1 MCCNCY
7 VLQPRVDS
15 NTPGI
20 RVSILE
26 THTQYPTLRHET
38 WQLTTCPCHFEMKKW
53 RPKSPQSRKWRQT
66 SFVPLQKTIALR
78 VHSEKMKV
86 SSETSSQ
93 KKKTFCE
100 NSQHSPALKSS
111 YQQPTRF
118 CISGSGGNAGGT
130 LPMSNIYIRI
140 IRKRMGKLTSHI
152 YLHLLVDY
160 YYVLSGWKHRRKWI
174 RSYRACIIS
183 DMYRKMKMQKAMLH
197 IK

>member
-1 MCCNCY
+1 MLKTMYKPVSPMCCNCY
-7 VLQPRVDS
+7 VLQPRVDP

-78 VHSEKMKV
+78 VLSEKMKV

-93 KKKTFCE
+93 KKNFLRE
-100 NSQHSPALKSS
+100 FSAFSS
-111 YQQPTRF
+111 
-118 CISGSGGNAGGT
+118 SEKLLSAANAI
-130 LPMSNIYIRI
+130 LH
-140 IRKRMGKLTSHI
+140 IRKWRKCRRHCTNVKYLYPHHKEKNGKI
-152 YLHLLVDY
+152 D
-160 YYVLSGWKHRRKWI
+160 
-174 RSYRACIIS
+174 
-183 DMYRKMKMQKAMLH
+183 
-197 IK
+197 

>member
-1 MCCNCY
+1 MLKTMYKPVSPMCCNCY
-7 VLQPRVDS
+7 VLQPRVDP

-93 KKKTFCE
+93 KKKLSARILSILQLWKAPIS
-100 NSQHSPALKSS
+100 SQRDFAYQEVEEMQEAL
-111 YQQPTRF
+111 YQCQ
-118 CISGSGGNAGGT
+118 IS
-130 LPMSNIYIRI
+130 
-140 IRKRMGKLTSHI
+140 
-152 YLHLLVDY
+152 
-160 YYVLSGWKHRRKWI
+160 
-174 RSYRACIIS
+174 IS
-183 DMYRKMKMQKAMLH
+183 AS
-197 IK
+197 